1 MSLHYVGLNPAGLS
15 YFDDGDPRIRLG
27 TWFYSKGG
35 LNTGWTCDGARIYL
49 PATIPAGR
57 TMRAYLIRW
66 VDGQNLPAPGNVNL
80 SGYIRSADIVTDGVA
95 GWRTFNWAPQ
105 AFTDWPDNL
114 LFVYYE
120 FLGDGAGDYLYSG
133 TDNSPTASIQSVS
146 LPGLYCAGPGDVN
159 SGARSWFS
167 QSISESTS
175 ATQATSGMAVWY
187 GSEVVINDNAGAP
200 NGAATFEHRW
210 TISATGVTPELTVPT
225 GSANFTHVWDVQATG
240 QAVPVPMAIGSAQ
253 FRHIWALAA
262 TGEAPS
268 LDIPEGS
275 AVFIHRWTITAR
287 SLDGDTNLATDSPIR
302 MQIGTYPRDHIR
314 QRATDLMS
322 AAVRISRPGTE
333 YDPVTRRDTSTEGD
347 LIYEGPARIW
357 EVPAGSQIV
366 IGEEEV
372 TVTST
377 YLSIPFWVHPLP
389 ESDDLIV
396 VTQSD
401 DEDLIGRSLDIIS
414 VVRGGGLRASRRFQV
429 RVSASRKSS
438 W

>member
-1 MSLHYVGLNPAGLS
+1 MGSVRLFASQSGFTSITSESATYNLGVEFYVTKVAWLTQIWFHMPDSAGTLAPRQVSLW
-15 YFDDGDPRIRLG
+15 R
-27 TWFYSKGG
+27 
-35 LNTGWTCDGARIYL
+35 
-49 PATIPAGR
+49 
-57 TMRAYLIRW
+57 
-66 VDGQNLPAPGNVNL
+66 
-80 SGYIRSADIVTDGVA
+80 VTDGSSGTQVVPRTAKTPDGFNKWVPVDLATPYQLVPNQRYRADYRIVSDPPFMGYVA
-95 GWRTFNWAPQ
+95 TANYFSSGPGGNGTTNDFLVAPSAPQ
-105 AFTDWPDNL
+105 AIGSDQGSFTEGPDVFPDTAFNNTSYGID
-114 LFVYYE
+114 VTV
-120 FLGDGAGDYLYSG
+120 
-133 TDNSPTASIQSVS
+133 TDIDPTGPPTGSAAFDHKWS
-146 LPGLYCAGPGDVN
+146 L
-159 SGARSWFS
+159 
-167 QSISESTS
+167 
-175 ATQATSGMAVWY
+175 
-187 GSEVVINDNAGAP
+187 
-200 NGAATFEHRW
+200 GAA
-210 TISATGVTPELTVPT
+210 GVAPVLTVPT
-225 GSANFTHVWDVQATG
+225 GAANFTHTWNVQASG
-240 QAVPVPMAIGSAQ
+240 QAVPVPMAIGSAN

-268 LDIPEGS
+268 LDVPEGS
-275 AVFIHRWTITAR
+275 AVFTHRWAITAK
-287 SLDGDTNLATDSPIR
+287 SQSGDGNLAQDSPIR

-322 AAVRISRPGTE
+322 AAVRISRPGVE

-377 YLSIPFWVHPLP
+377 YLSIPFWVQPLP

-429 RVSASRKSS
+429 RVSASRKST